1 MNASTIALEGIS
13 LVWWPTLLQHFP
25 TPESTPETPSLSVDS
40 FEDDTDSFTAALH
53 NLANALRLAEV
64 GDLEEI
70 TLP

>member
-1 MNASTIALEGIS
+1 MNALTSTLEGIS
-13 LVWWPTLLQHFP
+13 LVWWPTLLQHLP
-25 TPESTPETPSLSVDS
+25 APEIEASAAENIG
-40 FEDDTDSFTAALH
+40 DDTDSFTTTLH

>member
-1 MNASTIALEGIS
+1 MNASTSALEGIS

-25 TPESTPETPSLSVDS
+25 TPETPALSADN
-40 FEDDTDSFTAALH
+40 FDDDTDSFTAALH

>member
-1 MNASTIALEGIS
+1 MNALTSALEGIS
-13 LVWWPTLLQHFP
+13 LVWWPTLLQHLP
-25 TPESTPETPSLSVDS
+25 APEIEAGAEETIG
-40 FEDDTDSFTAALH
+40 DDTDSFTTTLH